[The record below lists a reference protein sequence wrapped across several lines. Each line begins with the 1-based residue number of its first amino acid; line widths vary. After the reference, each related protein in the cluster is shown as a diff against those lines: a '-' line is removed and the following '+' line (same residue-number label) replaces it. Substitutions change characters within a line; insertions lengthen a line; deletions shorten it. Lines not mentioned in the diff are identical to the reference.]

1 MKTTLFRLIGLN
13 ACLLF
18 IPLLYA
24 QSNYRPGFIITLQ
37 KDTVYGEIDYRTDQ
51 KNAKRCVFR
60 AENNAAEPVVYHPF
74 DILGYR
80 FTDDGRYYVSRN
92 IELQHGVPKPIF
104 LEYLLQGMKSLY
116 YYETEEDVPIYFVED
131 KDRLV
136 KIDAP
141 KLSKQMLRAQFKD
154 QTDRYIPQLHYA
166 FKDCPSLSS
175 KIDRARFNRNELMK
189 IAKEYHYKMCTSNED
204 CIEFEAKEDKHSLQI
219 DITPYVGIIQY
230 KVPSGSSIGIY
241 SSPKLSYLA
250 GATLAISDK
259 RWMSSLSG
267 CLDVSFSRIAST
279 AKSPKNDNIVKQSA
293 TVLSGKVGIRYTYP
307 KGWVRPFAELG
318 ADISGMISSKIET
331 NEDSETWL
339 DGVYPGYYANVGVN
353 FKLSRKNK
361 HMICVRAQF
370 KGLRDMMEKTALV
383 NGWSGV
389 IGYTF

>member
-24 QSNYRPGFIITLQ
+24 QSNYRPGFIITIQ

-60 AENNAAEPVVYHPF
+60 AQDNAAEPVVYQPF

-116 YYETEEDVPIYFVED
+116 YYETEEDIPIYFVED

-279 AKSPKNDNIVKQSA
+279 AKSPKNANIVKQSA